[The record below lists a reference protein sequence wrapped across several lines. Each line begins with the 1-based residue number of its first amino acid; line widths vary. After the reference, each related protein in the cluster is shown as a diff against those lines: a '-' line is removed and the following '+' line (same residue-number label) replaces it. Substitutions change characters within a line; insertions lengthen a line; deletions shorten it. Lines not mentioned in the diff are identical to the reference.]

1 MIRSSRKHRNLLPR
15 NLWPT
20 INTDI
25 HTLQLSFSDDLFNHD
40 VKLLLQKWNANPL
53 IKNFSEYFVDQ
64 WIKKLC
70 YW

>member
-1 MIRSSRKHRNLLPR
+1 MIRSRKHRNLLPR

-20 INTDI
+20 IDTDI
-25 HTLQLSFSDDLFNHD
+25 HTLQLSFSDDVFNHG

-53 IKNFSEYFVDQ
+53 VKYFSEYFIDQ
-64 WIKKLC
+64 WTEKLP

>member
-1 MIRSSRKHRNLLPR
+1 MIGSYRKHHNLVPR

-20 INTDI
+20 IDTNI
-25 HTLQLSFSDDLFNHD
+25 HTLQLSPSDDIFKHG
-40 VKLLLQKWNANPL
+40 VKLLLQKCSANPL

-64 WIKKLC
+64 WIEKLP